1 LLCLADFDEFFQ
13 IRESFMR
20 QFVSQ
25 EIDEPL
31 ILSEMT
37 SATPVKST
45 SKTPMLID
53 TISTK
58 IEYKSQPTP
67 AEVQASLQAL
77 IRDAYKRRNM
87 MNDAELNAKGTGGLL
102 ARDRAR

>member
-1 LLCLADFDEFFQ
+1 
-13 IRESFMR
+13 MR

-31 ILSEMT
+31 ILNEANT
-37 SATPVKST
+37 ATPVKSQRHLM
-45 SKTPMLID
+45 PID

-58 IEYKSQPTP
+58 MEFKSQPTP
-67 AEVQASLQAL
+67 AEIQAALQAV

-87 MNDAELNAKGTGGLL
+87 MTDAELNAKGTGGLL